1 MKTLLKL
8 TTSIFGENGASTRLA
23 DAFVQRWLASHPAG
37 IIIERDLAIDPV
49 PHLTGEAFAGFT
61 AQAGGLNVKQR
72 AAVETSDALISE
84 LKRADVIVL
93 GLPMYNFGVPST
105 LKAYF
110 DYVGRAGL
118 TFYYTEQGPEG
129 LLKGKKAYV
138 FATRGGVYS
147 GPSSETETTYVRQFL
162 SFPRH
167 RRYRI
172 RLRRGACDGRRVP
185 ERGDRVGGAC
195 DRSADGAVPSIE
207 PWITRA
213 CDSRGGV
220 CPVKTAILLAR
231 MLLGLIFTVFGL
243 NGFLQFLS
251 MPPRVANTYAFF
263 PLRRPW
269 GPFSV

>member
-49 PHLTGEAFAGFT
+49 PHLTAESFAGFT

-72 AAVETSDALISE
+72 AAVETSEALIDE

-118 TFYYTEQGPEG
+118 TFHYTEQGPEG

-162 SFPRH
+162 SFLGIDDIEFVYAEGLAMGDASRNAAIESAERAIEALTEH
-167 RRYRI
+167 SLRASRRSI
-172 RLRRGACDGRRVP
+172 GLATAAEG
-185 ERGDRVGGAC
+185 
-195 DRSADGAVPSIE
+195 SA
-207 PWITRA
+207 
-213 CDSRGGV
+213 
-220 CPVKTAILLAR
+220 
-231 MLLGLIFTVFGL
+231 
-243 NGFLQFLS
+243 Q
-251 MPPRVANTYAFF
+251 
-263 PLRRPW
+263 
-269 GPFSV
+269 

>member
-23 DAFVQRWLASHPAG
+23 DAFAERWLDGHPGA
-37 IIIERDLAIDPV
+37 ILIERDLAIDPV

-93 GLPMYNFGVPST
+93 GLPMYNFGIPST

-110 DYVGRAGL
+110 DYVGRAEL
-118 TFYYTEQGPEG
+118 TFRYTEKGPEG

-138 FATRGGVYS
+138 FATRGGIYS

-162 SFPRH
+162 SFLGIEDIEFVYAEGLAIGDAPRTAALESAEQAIEALTDSSLRAD
-167 RRYRI
+167 RRSPG
-172 RLRRGACDGRRVP
+172 LATAEEGA
-185 ERGDRVGGAC
+185 
-195 DRSADGAVPSIE
+195 
-207 PWITRA
+207 
-213 CDSRGGV
+213 
-220 CPVKTAILLAR
+220 L
-231 MLLGLIFTVFGL
+231 
-243 NGFLQFLS
+243 
-251 MPPRVANTYAFF
+251 
-263 PLRRPW
+263 
-269 GPFSV
+269 